1 MDEGVAGI
9 APGLEGEE
17 PSAPPTAPAV
27 PSPAHRDPRSNR
39 GAELDRLARVIPVG
53 AALEFVRGLPRRST
67 REELIAYL
75 EALVRLMQV
84 EERRR

>member
-1 MDEGVAGI
+1 GNSSAASWAYTSPSKG
-9 APGLEGEE
+9 GE
-17 PSAPPTAPAV
+17 AF
-27 PSPAHRDPRSNR
+27 HRKVLSLVRYRALRRSGKVN
-39 GAELDRLARVIPVG
+39 GY
-53 AALEFVRGLPRRST
+53 EFVRGLPRRST